1 MNYKARF
8 SAMAVHGVFSIVLLC
23 IALLMVYGIWYPSP
37 LAKAMGV
44 THIFWLM
51 LTIDLILGPLL
62 TFAVFNKNKKE
73 LKFDL
78 LIIVLVQL
86 AAYLYGLHTVAQGRP
101 VWQVFVVDD
110 IELVRAVD
118 IVDEAKADAAYHKSL
133 FKKPQWVS
141 AVYSTDPK
149 LAEQQKQDEM
159 FGSSLAVHPETYQPL
174 AVQSEQIHKK
184 LKPMKELSKYNAAA
198 KINSVM
204 ADYKQEL
211 LAGYLPVKGFE
222 EDMISLVDLQ
232 MQPVAVVDLRPWN

>member
-101 VWQVFVVDD
+101 AWQVFVVDD

-118 IVDEAKADAAYHKSL
+118 IVDEAKADAAFHNSL

-149 LAEQQKQDEM
+149 IAEQQKQDEM

-174 AVQSEQIHKK
+174 AVQSEKIHKK
-184 LKPMKELSKYNAAA
+184 IKLINELSKYNAAA

-204 ADYKQEL
+204 ADYKQKSIV
-211 LAGYLPVKGFE
+211 GYLPVKGFE
-222 EDMISLVDLQ
+222 EDMTLLVDLN
-232 MQPVAVVDLRPWN
+232 MNPVAIVDLRPWN